1 LPSCF
6 PNGVAQAVGEPVKA
20 LDAAAA
26 ALHAPPIDIAF
37 FDTRMPPDTA
47 SMMRA
52 ARRIAASFGNSTA
65 ARVRFHAILNK
76 QAILLPRF
84 QKRLP
89 GFRLTPLDL
98 PARGQCL
105 YDGMRRL
112 SHGPGPQYLYK
123 PLLHYIMPTDVR
135 RLVVLDTDV
144 VMLRDV
150 AELYDEFDR
159 FGMALLAIAREQSQ
173 LYAPLTGANGG
184 VQLLDLEKMRASAE
198 YNGLLDKHATG
209 KDGRRIGYLG
219 DQTLYTYLL
228 AERPD
233 LLAWLPCEWN
243 RQISAHFGF
252 HNATV
257 HECPRRCGILHANFG
272 PFKCIAWSMQANPS
286 CSEWKAFAE
295 ALAEPLSATHK
306 CPKAQR
312 SERLKFKPALYRFF
326 ADCCTPD
333 GLVFDAY
340 GSRTLAEAE
349 AQKAQALLRPR
360 GKKRTSKLFSR
371 NNTSTCFLILWLLAC
386 WQVSQGRHE
395 RNRHQGQFI
404 LSLLPGVRQRRVTT
418 RSRLPERGL

>member
-1 LPSCF
+1 MPLSFRASRMARKDLPPLLLLMFIAQPSSAKGTKRPPAEIIPSCF
-6 PNGVAQAVGEPVKA
+6 PDGVAQAVGAP
-20 LDAAAA
+20 DAAAEA
-26 ALHAPPIDIAF
+26 AAASAASAASATSLPIDIAF
-37 FDTRMPPDTA
+37 YDTRMRPDAA
-47 SMMRA
+47 SMIRA
-52 ARRIAASFGNSTA
+52 ASRITSSASNSTA
-65 ARVRFHAILNK
+65 ARVRFHAIISK
-76 QAILLPRF
+76 QLEPSLF
-84 QKRLP
+84 QQSLP
-89 GFRLTPLDL
+89 GFRLTKLVI
-98 PARGQCL
+98 PARAQCL
-105 YDGMRRL
+105 YDGMKRL

-123 PLLHYIMPTDVR
+123 PLLHYIMPADVR
-135 RLVVLDTDV
+135 RLILLDTDV
-144 VMLRDV
+144 VLVRDV
-150 AELYDEFDR
+150 ADLYHEFDQ
-159 FGMALLAIAREQSQ
+159 FGTALLGIAREQSR
-173 LYAPLTGANGG
+173 LMEPLTGTNGG
-184 VQLLDLEKMRASAE
+184 VQLLDIQKMRASAE

-228 AERPD
+228 AARPD
-233 LLAWLPCEWN
+233 LFAWLPCEWN

-371 NNTSTCFLILWLLAC
+371 NNTST
-386 WQVSQGRHE
+386 
-395 RNRHQGQFI
+395 
-404 LSLLPGVRQRRVTT
+404 
-418 RSRLPERGL
+418 

>member
-1 LPSCF
+1 MAPTLRALLPLLLQMTLPRPSGAKWCGNVGSGQRWCGGILPSCF

-123 PLLHYIMPTDVR
+123 PLLHYIMPADVR
-135 RLVVLDTDV
+135 RLILLDTDV
-144 VMLRDV
+144 VLVRDV
-150 AELYDEFDR
+150 ADLYHEFDQ
-159 FGMALLAIAREQSQ
+159 FGTALLGIAREQSR
-173 LYAPLTGANGG
+173 LMEPLTGTNGG
-184 VQLLDLEKMRASAE
+184 VQLLDIQKMRASAE

-228 AERPD
+228 AARPD
-233 LLAWLPCEWN
+233 LFAWLPCEWN

-371 NNTSTCFLILWLLAC
+371 NNTST
-386 WQVSQGRHE
+386 
-395 RNRHQGQFI
+395 
-404 LSLLPGVRQRRVTT
+404 
-418 RSRLPERGL
+418 

>member
-1 LPSCF
+1 MLDNFRGSADGMAPILRALLPLLLQMTLPRPSGAKWCGNVGSGQRWCGGILPSCF

-52 ARRIAASFGNSTA
+52 ARRIAASFGNRTA

-257 HECPRRCGILHANFG
+257 HECPRRCGILHANYN
-272 PFKCIAWSMQANPS
+272 PFKCVAWAMHDNPS
-286 CSEWKAFAE
+286 CSAWKAFSD
-295 ALAEPLSATHK
+295 ALTEPLSSTHT
-306 CPKAQR
+306 CPKDQDRGAR
-312 SERLKFKPALYRFF
+312 KYFKSALLRFF

-333 GLVFDAY
+333 GVFDAH
-340 GSRTLAEAE
+340 GSRTLAKAE
-349 AQKAQALLRPR
+349 KLKAHAA
-360 GKKRTSKLFSR
+360 G
-371 NNTSTCFLILWLLAC
+371 
-386 WQVSQGRHE
+386 
-395 RNRHQGQFI
+395 
-404 LSLLPGVRQRRVTT
+404 
-418 RSRLPERGL
+418 

>member
-1 LPSCF
+1 MAPILRALLPLLLQMTLPRPSGAKWCGNVGSGQRWCGGILPSCF

-371 NNTSTCFLILWLLAC
+371 NNTST
-386 WQVSQGRHE
+386 
-395 RNRHQGQFI
+395 
-404 LSLLPGVRQRRVTT
+404 
-418 RSRLPERGL
+418 